1 MIVEKETKKQRNKE
15 TKKKEEGGT
24 QSAKKVQRK
33 CKEQVQS
40 TEKMITGNSYNS
52 GGTGG
57 IPHSNGLGSLRYCEE
72 RRR

>member
-1 MIVEKETKKQRNKE
+1 MIVEEEKKKQRNKE

-40 TEKMITGNSYNS
+40 TEKMITGNIYNLRR
-52 GGTGG
+52 TGG
-57 IPHSNGLGSLRYCEE
+57 IPQGQ
-72 RRR
+72 